1 MALREAASVVRVDVS
16 RRIKNPRS
24 TVDNDT
30 IYQIYTFSLKEGFIV
45 DGTPGFVL
53 QPYDEVYVRR
63 SPGYQAQQ
71 NVVVE
76 GEILFGGSYAMTSR
90 EERLSDLINKAG
102 GATNYAYLR
111 GAKLTRVVPM
121 QVKRNA

>member
-1 MALREAASVVRVDVS
+1 MCIRDR
-16 RRIKNPRS
+16 
-24 TVDNDT
+24 
-30 IYQIYTFSLKEGFIV
+30 
-45 DGTPGFVL
+45 
-53 QPYDEVYVRR
+53 
-63 SPGYQAQQ
+63 YQAQQ

-111 GAKLTRVVPM
+111 GAKLTRVANASEK
-121 QVKRNA
+121 KRMGDVIRFCLLYTSLQDG

>member
-1 MALREAASVVRVDVS
+1 MDSWLRT
-16 RRIKNPRS
+16 S
-24 TVDNDT
+24 T
-30 IYQIYTFSLKEGFIV
+30 
-45 DGTPGFVL
+45 
-53 QPYDEVYVRR
+53 YDEVYVRR

-102 GATNYAYLR
+102 GATNYATY
-111 GAKLTRVVPM
+111 VVP
-121 QVKRNA
+121 N

>member
-1 MALREAASVVRVDVS
+1 MREAASVVRVDVS
-16 RRIKNPRS
+16 CRIKNPRS

-30 IYQIYTFSLKEGFIV
+30 IGQIYTFSLKEGFVV

-76 GEILFGGSYAMTSR
+76 GEILFGGSYAMTNR
-90 EERLSDLINKAG
+90 EERLSD
-102 GATNYAYLR
+102 
-111 GAKLTRVVPM
+111 
-121 QVKRNA
+121 

>member
-1 MALREAASVVRVDVS
+1 MLLTAHRVLFFNLMM
-16 RRIKNPRS
+16 R
-24 TVDNDT
+24 
-30 IYQIYTFSLKEGFIV
+30 F
-45 DGTPGFVL
+45 
-53 QPYDEVYVRR
+53 YVRR

-111 GAKLTRVVPM
+111 GAKLTRC
-121 QVKRNA
+121 RY